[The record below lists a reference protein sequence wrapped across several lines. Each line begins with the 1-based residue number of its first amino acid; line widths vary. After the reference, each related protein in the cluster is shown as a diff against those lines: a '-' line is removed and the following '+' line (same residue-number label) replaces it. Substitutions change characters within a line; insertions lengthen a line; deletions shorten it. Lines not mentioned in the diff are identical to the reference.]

1 MWALARC
8 GLPPF
13 PLCLFQLIWFTNLY
27 SKVIINISLLN
38 TSYLL
43 ALHQTLLHCFKL
55 NQAKLHYPLFIT
67 LLKVIVQFSFL
78 HDFRSKYLYNS
89 QNGWD
94 IEIAIF
100 LSISNF
106 SKIERAFEKT
116 KQKNIFC
123 LYFANY
129 IFTLIFLNFLLKLK
143 INISY
148 LKYLKLYNW
157 KYQWMLK
164 KW

>member
-38 TSYLL
+38 ISYLL

-78 HDFRSKYLYNS
+78 NNFKSKYLYNS

-100 LSISNF
+100 LSNSKF
-106 SKIERAFEKT
+106 SKIERAFVKT
-116 KQKNIFC
+116 KQNFVLSLFC
-123 LYFANY
+123 QLHLYLHF
-129 IFTLIFLNFLLKLK
+129 FKL
-143 INISY
+143 SS
-148 LKYLKLYNW
+148 
-157 KYQWMLK
+157 
-164 KW
+164 